1 MAHAA
6 TPKDPHPIPPEP
18 APTTD
23 PENQA
28 IADAAKT
35 FKWTLIGAV
44 LFVLSA
50 VFLIMRTRMGG

>member
-6 TPKDPHPIPPEP
+6 TPKNPHPPVPPP
-18 APTTD
+18 PPDA
-23 PENQA
+23 ENQA
-28 IADAAKT
+28 IIDAAKT

-44 LFVLSA
+44 LFILAA

>member
-6 TPKDPHPIPPEP
+6 TPKNPLPPVP
-18 APTTD
+18 PPPSDT
-23 PENQA
+23 ENQA
-28 IADAAKT
+28 LIDAAKT

>member
-1 MAHAA
+1 MAHVA
-6 TPKDPHPIPPEP
+6 TPKNPLPPVP
-18 APTTD
+18 PPPSDA
-23 PENQA
+23 ENQA
-28 IADAAKT
+28 LIDAAKT